1 MAAKD
6 VRPGDLVVVRK
17 AGDVIPEVV
26 GPVRDGPGVPAR
38 RKPKW
43 KFPTSCPSCGEPL
56 VRLPG
61 ESDTYCTNIDCPAQ
75 RVQRIA
81 HYASRSAMDIEG
93 LGEERVVQLVVAG
106 LIADP
111 ADLYLLTAAP
121 LVALE
126 RFGELSAANLVAAI
140 DASRARPLSRL
151 LVALGIR
158 HVGPTGARAVA
169 RAFGSLDAIAGAGAD
184 ELAAVDGVGAVI
196 AASLAEFL
204 AAETNVR
211 GGRAPQGG
219 RSQHGGAGGRRRGP
233 VGEPGRRE
241 PERRQGGTA
250 AGGTAAGDVPQ
261 TLAGKTV
268 VVTGAVPGYTREG
281 AEEAIMARGGKSPGS
296 VSKKTFVL
304 VVGDAPGA
312 SKLKKADELEVPTIG
327 AESFESLL
335 ETGERPG

>member
-1 MAAKD
+1 M
-6 VRPGDLVVVRK
+6 
-17 AGDVIPEVV
+17 
-26 GPVRDGPGVPAR
+26 
-38 RKPKW
+38 
-43 KFPTSCPSCGEPL
+43 
-56 VRLPG
+56 
-61 ESDTYCTNIDCPAQ
+61 
-75 RVQRIA
+75 
-81 HYASRSAMDIEG
+81 RSASSSSWSRD
-93 LGEERVVQLVVAG
+93 

-140 DASRARPLSRL
+140 ASSRARPLSRL

-169 RAFGSLDAIAGAGAD
+169 RAFGSLDAIARAGAD

-204 AAETNVR
+204 AAETNVAVVER
-211 GGRAPQGG
+211 LKAAGVNTEEPGTAARTG
-219 RSQHGGAGGRRRGP
+219 GGAGAAGTGAAA
-233 VGEPGRRE
+233 
-241 PERRQGGTA
+241 GGTA
-250 AGGTAAGDVPQ
+250 AGGTAAGEVPQ

-312 SKLKKADELEVPTIG
+312 SKLKKAEELEVPTIG

-335 ETGERPG
+335 ETGERPR